1 MSVSLE
7 KLDGSM
13 AKLTVEVAPEEL
25 DAAIKKVYNSMK
37 KRIQIPG
44 FRKGKVPQQIVE
56 KYYGKEVFYEDA
68 ANDLIRQNYPKAVE
82 ECEEEI
88 TSRPKIEVKQ
98 LEAGKPF
105 IYTAEVALKP
115 PVSLGK
121 YKGIEADPM
130 VVEVEEE
137 EVNKAIDTDRRN
149 ASRIVDTERDT
160 VQMGDMI
167 ELDFEGF
174 IDDTPFKGGKG
185 ENYRLEIG
193 SGQFIPGFEDQL
205 VGAKLEEEKDVN
217 VTFPEEYQAPELAG
231 KPAVFKCVVHKIQ
244 ERQMPELDDEFVS
257 DISEYDTVDEYKKSV
272 RERLEKEK
280 KDAERAKR
288 EDQVL
293 KAVIEDAD
301 MELPE
306 PMIESQQL
314 QILEDFATRLSY
326 QGMGLEQYLQ
336 MTGSTEEKMMEQVRP
351 QALDRIKSRLVLE
364 AVADAEGLTAS
375 DEEVEKEIEDRAKQS
390 FIAVDKYKERLTAY
404 DQKILRRDIAV
415 RKAADFLVDNAKDGK
430 AKKSRGKKKAD
441 AEE

>member
-137 EVNKAIDTDRRN
+137 EVNKAIDTERRN

-280 KDAERAKR
+280 KDAERARR

-326 QGMGLEQYLQ
+326 QGMGFEQYLQ
-336 MTGSTEEKMMEQVRP
+336 MTNNTEEKMMEQVRP